1 MTVKTLPLLM
11 LLLVT
16 ASAQGGAHLGDL
28 SDLLHASLEH
38 PRAAARAGD
47 VAAAGDD
54 LKAAEARYYGQGS
67 LVAGLSRYEHPRVV
81 GMFTTGDPM
90 PADTSRDIAR
100 AGVIYSLPVD
110 VFGVVAKARERAQS
124 NLQAARLLEAQDRLT
139 HLHQT
144 ALPPGSACKP

>member
-1 MTVKTLPLLM
+1 MKFLPLLT

-16 ASAQGGAHLGDL
+16 LGAQANNL
-28 SDLLHASLEH
+28 SDLLRASLDH

-47 VAAAGDD
+47 VSAAGDD

-81 GMFTTGDPM
+81 GMYSPVDPM

-100 AGVIYSLPVD
+100 AG
-110 VFGVVAKARERAQS
+110 
-124 NLQAARLLEAQDRLT
+124 
-139 HLHQT
+139 
-144 ALPPGSACKP
+144 